1 MEWAVWAEWVA
12 SKLHSFVTHA
22 YSACFTLLTFS
33 SGRWEISRPVLAL
46 TYRSPHDKVI
56 YSHVSFRIKCITTT
70 HHVYAICSSPV
81 CASRLSNGRAD
92 ACATA
97 AHVMRQP
104 SNGKSKIFSWDKVT
118 WIPASMVL
126 GNAYRTFIV
135 INVLYAFPSPIGGN
149 MRLWYVSACLL
160 SYNTLADP
168 TFVGLRTGTWI
179 YPSL

>member
-1 MEWAVWAEWVA
+1 MHHH
-12 SKLHSFVTHA
+12 HSSCLC
-22 YSACFTLLTFS
+22 YLLIPCM
-33 SGRWEISRPVLAL
+33 RLCAL
-46 TYRSPHDKVI
+46 T
-56 YSHVSFRIKCITTT
+56 HVSTT
-70 HHVYAICSSPV
+70 
-81 CASRLSNGRAD
+81 
-92 ACATA
+92 

-149 MRLWYVSACLL
+149 LRLWYVSACLL
-160 SYNTLADP
+160 SYNTLADL